1 MGVQPAA
8 KFGMPQETVAQCA
21 TKALRGECRSQ
32 VSGCG
37 FEAAAAVGLRSHCHA
52 LWHDWAPSRSAKSRA
67 CAAAVRRMGAVV
79 IGNDSETGLQE
90 FKHNG
95 CELVAKAPR
104 DEAVRLADAL
114 ERRAFNVAS
123 VFKDDRRTYIA
134 RIEING
140 QDCIYK
146 VPRGR
151 NKRRWE
157 RLLTLFREGET
168 FRHFRSMAQLI
179 ELGFRAP
186 EPVLAAQRRS
196 RGMVV
201 DSWLLYRF
209 VEGEKAGPGNA
220 GPITHELL
228 RLHEMGYLRRDPHA
242 KNYLVADGGIVF
254 VDSRLTRPRVLNHLR
269 TRLELAK
276 YLRTTPEGWDYL
288 PDRVKDDFSLRA
300 ARRLALV
307 ITRVRRARRG
317 FKAMLSRASGS
328 REL

>member
-1 MGVQPAA
+1 MFV
-8 KFGMPQETVAQCA
+8 
-21 TKALRGECRSQ
+21 
-32 VSGCG
+32 
-37 FEAAAAVGLRSHCHA
+37 
-52 LWHDWAPSRSAKSRA
+52 
-67 CAAAVRRMGAVV
+67 
-79 IGNDSETGLQE
+79 ETGLQE

-95 CELVAKAPR
+95 RELLANVPR
-104 DEAVRLADAL
+104 DEAVCLADAL

-123 VFKDDRRTYIA
+123 VFKDGGRTYIA
-134 RIEING
+134 RIEIDG

-168 FRHFRSMAQLI
+168 FRHFRSMARLI
-179 ELGFRAP
+179 DLGFRAP

-209 VEGEKAGPGNA
+209 VEGKKAGSGDA
-220 GPITHELL
+220 GPITRELL

-276 YLRTTPEGWDYL
+276 YLRTTPEGWEHL
-288 PDRVKDDFSLRA
+288 PERVKEEFSLRVA
-300 ARRLALV
+300 KHLARL
-307 ITRVRRARRG
+307 ITRARRVRRG
-317 FKAMLSRASGS
+317 LKEMLSRAAGS
-328 REL
+328 RER